1 MKIAG
6 VDPKSLCNEYLLVL
20 PRGDSQIVFR
30 AVGLRDM
37 DECNALCPQPQ
48 PPGKRTR
55 DGFVPNTND
64 PTYQQMMTEWNKKRF
79 GYMLIKSLEPSEI
92 EWDTVSLSNPK
103 TWTQW
108 EDDLRGGGLTQIEI
122 NRVAALVLEA
132 NSLDDEKL
140 SKARE
145 RFLLGRENMQPESFG
160 PVSGQVSTQSGVLV
174 ND

>member
-6 VDPKSLCNEYLLVL
+6 VDPKSLCNECVLVL
-20 PRGDSQIVFR
+20 PRGDEQIVFR

-37 DECNALCPQPQ
+37 EEFNALCPQPQ

-55 DGFVPNTND
+55 DGFVPNVND
-64 PTYQQMMTEWNKKRF
+64 PTYQQMTTEWGKKRF
-79 GYMLIKSLEPSEI
+79 GYMLIKSLEASEI

-103 TWTQW
+103 TWTVW
-108 EDDLRGGGLTQIEI
+108 EEDLRNGGLTQIEI

-145 RFLLGRENMQPESFG
+145 RFLVGRESTQPESSG
-160 PVSGQVSTQSGVLV
+160 PASERVSTQSGVLV
-174 ND
+174 KD